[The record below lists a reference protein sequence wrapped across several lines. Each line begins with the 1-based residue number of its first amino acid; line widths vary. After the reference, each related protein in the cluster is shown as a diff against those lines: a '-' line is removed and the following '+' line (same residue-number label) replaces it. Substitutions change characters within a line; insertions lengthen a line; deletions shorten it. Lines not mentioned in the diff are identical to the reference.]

1 MKVFIGGELEHSISD
16 KFRKARNSVI
26 EYMDCL
32 CDISYI
38 NELSFYVFC
47 LKGFTANPLSR
58 YSKKRNRIELEILL
72 PFDKFETANDSQC
85 VEILKQSLDINKD
98 HIEILKQSILDA
110 IENYKN
116 KNIPQQYIDVI
127 VEKMKASI
135 NE

>member
-47 LKGFTANPLSR
+47 LKGFTTNPLSR
-58 YSKKRNRIELEILL
+58 YSKKRNR
-72 PFDKFETANDSQC
+72 KFYSHLIN
-85 VEILKQSLDINKD
+85 LKQQM
-98 HIEILKQSILDA
+98 ILNVLR
-110 IENYKN
+110 Y
-116 KNIPQQYIDVI
+116 
-127 VEKMKASI
+127 
-135 NE
+135 

>member
-47 LKGFTANPLSR
+47 LKGFTTNPLSR
-58 YSKKRNRIELEILL
+58 YSKKRNRIELEHQLMNE
-72 PFDKFETANDSQC
+72 FVSNKQHYC
-85 VEILKQSLDINKD
+85 LKRN
-98 HIEILKQSILDA
+98 A
-110 IENYKN
+110 IEHYS
-116 KNIPQQYIDVI
+116 YGY
-127 VEKMKASI
+127 

>member
-47 LKGFTANPLSR
+47 LKGFTTNPLSR
-58 YSKKRNRIELEILL
+58 SVPGSAG
-72 PFDKFETANDSQC
+72 PFRSGQGDCA
-85 VEILKQSLDINKD
+85 
-98 HIEILKQSILDA
+98 H
-110 IENYKN
+110 
-116 KNIPQQYIDVI
+116 
-127 VEKMKASI
+127 
-135 NE
+135 